1 MPADRGPGLRQ
12 LERGWFPK
20 LTGCMDSSKSLP
32 PRSCSARFGP
42 PRTKPARPGGT
53 EYVSVF
59 LALVPALFG
68 LYDFVRFRRY
78 FFHPDGKK
86 VMIEGFNL
94 SLGRFKRSYAY
105 AEVKTDLVARWVF
118 SGRFEKRYFTMF
130 YFAGIQVAFFS
141 SPTEAETRA
150 KLESLRINWV

>member
-1 MPADRGPGLRQ
+1 MVSEAYWLYGLLKIAPATIMLGALWATAD
-12 LERGWFPK
+12 K
-20 LTGCMDSSKSLP
+20 AS
-32 PRSCSARFGP
+32 
-42 PRTKPARPGGT
+42 PAGGT
-53 EYVSVF
+53 EHVSVF

-78 FFHPDGKK
+78 FFHPDEKK

-150 KLESLRINWV
+150 KLESLRIN